1 MMEDEDNL
9 PRKSDWE
16 PKNLEPLSIDQ
27 LEDYI
32 RVLEGEI
39 SRVRADIVTKQAKLA
54 AAASIFKN

>member
-1 MMEDEDNL
+1 MEDEDNL

-16 PKNLEPLSIDQ
+16 PKHLEPLSIDQ

-39 SRVRADIVTKQAKLA
+39 SRVRTDIATKQAKLA